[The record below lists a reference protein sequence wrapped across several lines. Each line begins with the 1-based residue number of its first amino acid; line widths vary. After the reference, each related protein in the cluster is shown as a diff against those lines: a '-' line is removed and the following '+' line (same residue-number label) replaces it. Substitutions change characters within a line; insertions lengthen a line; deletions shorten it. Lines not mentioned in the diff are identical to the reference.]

1 MKYIKQ
7 FLIIII
13 ISFLGEILN
22 NLIPFPIPASIYGI
36 VIMFLSLELK
46 IISLE
51 SVKDVGK
58 FLIEIMPI
66 MFVPSAV
73 GLLTSW
79 GILKDSWIEYLVITV
94 LTTFIVMVVSGLVTQ
109 ALISVRNRK
118 GEGSK

>member
-22 NLIPFPIPASIYGI
+22 SLIPLPIPASIYGI

-46 IISLE
+46 IIPLD

-79 GILKDSWIEYLVITV
+79 GILKNSWIEYLVITV
-94 LTTFIVMVVSGLVTQ
+94 ITTFIVMVVSGLITQ
-109 ALISVRNRK
+109 ILISVRNRK
-118 GEGSK
+118 GEESK

>member
-22 NLIPFPIPASIYGI
+22 SLIPLPIPASIYGI

-46 IISLE
+46 IIPLD

-79 GILKDSWIEYLVITV
+79 GILKNSWIEYLVITV
-94 LTTFIVMVVSGLVTQ
+94 ITTFIVMVVSGLITQ
-109 ALISVRNRK
+109 ILISVRNRK
-118 GEGSK
+118 GEEPK

>member
-22 NLIPFPIPASIYGI
+22 SPIPLPIPASIYGI

-46 IISLE
+46 IIPLD

-79 GILKDSWIEYLVITV
+79 GILKNSWIEYLVITV
-94 LTTFIVMVVSGLVTQ
+94 ITTFIVMVVSGLITQ
-109 ALISVRNRK
+109 ILISVRNRK
-118 GEGSK
+118 GEESK